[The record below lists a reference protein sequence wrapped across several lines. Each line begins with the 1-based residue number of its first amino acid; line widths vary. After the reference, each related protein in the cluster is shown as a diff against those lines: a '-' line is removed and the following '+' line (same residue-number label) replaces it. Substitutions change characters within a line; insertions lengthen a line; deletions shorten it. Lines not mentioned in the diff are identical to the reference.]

1 LTGWAG
7 GVVGVFAASETGTE
21 EGEGDEETPV
31 VTEAPTAMLGDECE
45 EHPEAYPHTDP
56 DG

>member
-1 LTGWAG
+1 
-7 GVVGVFAASETGTE
+7 
-21 EGEGDEETPV
+21 

-56 DG
+56 NG